1 MTGHVEVLDVL
12 ADHGA
17 DIDTQCTDDG
27 TTPLFKACQNQHLAV
42 RVVGETLRSNLFTP
56 EYIYIYI
63 YIYIIFFGGRDFFIL
78 YIYICI
84 YMYIIYIYIYIF
96 GPTSK
101 PPSTLSLFFINIYIY
116 ILYLFM

>member
-42 RVVGETLRSNLFTP
+42 RVVGETLNLYTP
-56 EYIYIYI
+56 EYICYYFLFLGGAIFLFYILYMYIYVYIIYYICVYMYIYIYI
-63 YIYIIFFGGRDFFIL
+63 YIWTNFETPFYFIF
-78 YIYICI
+78 
-84 YMYIIYIYIYIF
+84 IF
-96 GPTSK
+96 
-101 PPSTLSLFFINIYIY
+101 Y
-116 ILYLFM
+116 